1 MILRN
6 KNVLITGATGG
17 LGSALAS
24 EFVKNGSNLFLTGT
38 DSNKLEQLTVRLQN
52 KNTLDGK
59 IKYEKCDLSN
69 EGSVLQFIEKVKFT
83 FGYID
88 VLVNCAGVFPVKS
101 LTDTS
106 LEEHKKC
113 IQVNLNT
120 PFILTKA
127 FSQDMIKNK
136 WGRIINI
143 ASSSA
148 YAGGPLTSTY
158 CASKHGL
165 LGLSRSLYQELKTKG
180 VRVMTVSP
188 GSIKTEMGREVEKL
202 GQTYDTFMEPSEIAN
217 YIVYNA
223 SFDGNLVC
231 EELRLNRLEVR

>member
-1 MILRN
+1 MILQN

-17 LGSALAS
+17 LGRALAR

-38 DSNKLEQLTVRLQN
+38 DSSKLEQLKTDLQSE
-52 KNTLDGK
+52 NTFDRK

-69 EGSVLQFIEKVKFT
+69 EGFVVQFIEKVKST
-83 FGYID
+83 FGSID

-101 LTDTS
+101 LADTS
-106 LEEHKKC
+106 LEEYKKC

-120 PFILTKA
+120 PFALIKN

-180 VRVMTVSP
+180 VRVMVVSP

-202 GQTYDTFMEPSEIAN
+202 GQTYDTFMEPSEIAS
-217 YIVYNA
+217 YVVYNA

>member
-1 MILRN
+1 MILQN

-17 LGSALAS
+17 LGSAIAS
-24 EFVKNGSNLFLTGT
+24 EFIKNGSNLFLTGT
-38 DSNKLEQLTVRLQN
+38 DSSKLEQLTTQLQSEN
-52 KNTLDGK
+52 IFDRKV
-59 IKYEKCDLSN
+59 KYEKCDLSN
-69 EGSVLQFIEKVKFT
+69 EAFVLEFIEKVKFV
-83 FGYID
+83 FGSID
-88 VLVNCAGVFPVKS
+88 VLVNCAGIFPVKS

-106 LEEHKKC
+106 LEEYKKC

-120 PFILTKA
+120 PFVLIKN
-127 FSQDMIKNK
+127 FFQDMIKNK

-148 YAGGPLTSTY
+148 YAGSPLTSSY

-180 VRVMTVSP
+180 VRVMVVAP
-188 GSIKTEMGREVEKL
+188 GSMKTKMGREVEKL

-217 YIVYNA
+217 YVVHNA